1 MRRCVAAAAAAASTA
16 VSAACAGS
24 LQLRRVWSAAWQA
37 DGSRVFAN
45 PADVPNEKYVQRWA
59 AVPAAPEDH
68 DAEVGCEEAEGGAAR
83 RCRAFYRLYESTDGS
98 VAAEEVPLRDGEV
111 LPFEVAEAT
120 EWEWTGDEGGGEVA
134 VWKPSGSRWLRVV
147 SGGAGGGG
155 GDGWRHAATGQ
166 VSAVPLP
173 EEERME
179 AVVPWQE
186 LSFCDVVTSLS
197 VKVKELPAADA
208 TEEEAA
214 AAKYSTVTADAV
226 RIRVDTGPV
235 VAASEMLRSALCDDS
250 YDVPLLTSSVT
261 HAMPASPH
269 KDVALRK
276 LAQAKAALAADSSSD
291 EALATAAACV
301 THALRT
307 MAVPSLQR
315 RRTGVEAVKR
325 PVLFRTHLLSLM
337 FNPLKG
343 LPPLLTPEG
352 SLACLT
358 RTAAHSAA
366 YEASKSVASDHDF
379 GSLSEAVVDVALTL
393 RRQRET
399 SRSCAVDELKMAER
413 ANLLQLSSTAMNA
426 FLFWSSV
433 RPGGVPIT
441 NFVAGILNGVFGSY
455 EQFVSEMH
463 VHARAVAA
471 KGGWVWLAV
480 ETARTRRRTGDIV
493 RFKGNEAG
501 TLGGVPP
508 TTKDVVPLGG
518 TSVVLSS
525 ATEYVR
531 GRLVGFDVRAM
542 ATDGQ
547 TCPLSEGFYPLAGLE
562 VWPGMET
569 DGRTVEEY
577 VDAWLGCVD
586 WRVVEFQ
593 IRTCYKERLAAADAE
608 KGILTEPEYSCL
620 RPLGSDRLHAV
631 WMDVLGE
638 PLVSAPQQS
647 LTAAYTTIRSQLSSL
662 LRDRPAYRPSDDS
675 YFHDSLRPALED
687 ARTGAS
693 LLQKHPEFA
702 MQGKRHLIAKKSLRS
717 AARDDGEE
725 AVMTLREKAAEV
737 AAATEDEYGPSVV
750 MEDDDHAELPTAAGA
765 GRSLAETASDSDL
778 FAAAPD
784 LVDGSG
790 AGGEDGE
797 GGGDADDDD
806 GLSFFDSAVPL
817 YSDGT
822 STVAAVGGGGGAA
835 ERGAAAAADTDA
847 AFGLPGFSA
856 LASDAG
862 PSSTSPP
869 PPPPPPQRGPSQR
882 LPLSPP
888 PPGGEVVRRPA
899 QQVPLPPSEQ
909 ARVPVSAPLPPPRQ
923 QQQPR
928 QQHAPPAPLPP
939 PPTFGS
945 AALKMAPAVGSGGT
959 GAAIPD
965 GVFDDLSFAD
975 DAEVPPQPHPQHA
988 HTHTRPQLLRDEDS
1002 IESQYASDRRH
1013 MLGAPPPPTRKATGP
1028 PAAPPAAAAS
1038 FLDTPLHPRRRTQQS
1053 SVSRDGVGA
1062 FNQPPQPRSP
1072 QPPARSSAEGLR
1084 TPPPPRPTRG
1094 GWGATPLPSRP
1105 AAPAPPARQQSP
1117 PQPPPPK
1124 RYDSVCR
1131 LVSGEWAFFATC
1143 FEAVELCFFF
1153 VVLRVVVEH
1162 THTHTHA
1169 ESIRE
1174 TASLK
1179 QQQPRPISFLASSA
1193 FER

>member
-1 MRRCVAAAAAAASTA
+1 MRRCVASTAAS
-16 VSAACAGS
+16 AAGAGS
-24 LQLRRVWSAAWQA
+24 LQLRRVWSATWRA

-45 PADVPNEKYVQRWA
+45 PAAAPNEKYVQRWA
-59 AVPAAPEDH
+59 PVPAEAAATEDE
-68 DAEVGCEEAEGGAAR
+68 AAAAAAAVEEGAAR
-83 RCRAFYRLYESTDGS
+83 RCRAFFRLYESTDGS
-98 VAAEEVPLRDGEV
+98 VAAEEVPLRDGEE

-120 EWEWTGDEGGGEVA
+120 EWEWTGGDEGGSEVA
-134 VWKPSGSRWLRVV
+134 VWKPSGSQWLRVAG
-147 SGGAGGGG
+147 SGGGSVGT
-155 GDGWRHAATGQ
+155 GWRHAATGQ
-166 VSAVPLP
+166 ISDVPLP
-173 EEERME
+173 EEEQME
-179 AVVPWQE
+179 AVVPWRD

-197 VKVKELPAADA
+197 VKVKEQPAAGA

-214 AAKYSTVTADAV
+214 EAKHTTVTADAV

-250 YDVPLLTSSVT
+250 YDVPLLASSVT

-269 KDVALRK
+269 RDIALRK

-337 FNPLKG
+337 FNPLRG

-352 SLACLT
+352 ALACLT

-379 GSLSEAVVDVALTL
+379 ASLSEAVVDVALTL

-413 ANLLQLSSTAMNA
+413 ANLLQLSSAAMNA

-441 NFVAGILNGVFGSY
+441 KFVEGILNGVFGSY
-455 EQFVSEMH
+455 EQFVAEMH

-480 ETARTRRRTGDIV
+480 ETARMRRRTGDIV

-501 TLGGVPP
+501 TLGGAAP
-508 TTKDVVPLGG
+508 TTKDIVPLGG
-518 TSVVLSS
+518 TSVVLAS

-531 GRLVGFDVRAM
+531 GRLMGFDVRAI

-547 TCPLSEGFYPLAGLE
+547 TCPLSEGFYPLAGVE
-562 VWPGMET
+562 VWPGMDT
-569 DGRTVEEY
+569 DGRSVEEY

-638 PLVSAPQQS
+638 PLVSAPHQS

-662 LRDRPAYRPSDDS
+662 LRDRPAYRPSDDR
-675 YFHDSLRPALED
+675 YFTDTLRPALED

-693 LLQKHPEFA
+693 LLQLHPEFA
-702 MQGKRHLIAKKSLRS
+702 MQGKRHLIAKKP
-717 AARDDGEE
+717 RDGGGE
-725 AVMTLREKAAEV
+725 AVMTLREKAAEA
-737 AAATEDEYGPSVV
+737 AAATAAAAEEDDYGPSLVL
-750 MEDDDHAELPTAAGA
+750 EDDDPVAAPATAAGE
-765 GRSLAETASDSDL
+765 GRSLAEAASDGDL
-778 FAAAPD
+778 FAASPD
-784 LVDGSG
+784 LVDGVGDS
-790 AGGEDGE
+790 
-797 GGGDADDDD
+797 GGDAGDD

-817 YSDGT
+817 YSDGS
-822 STVAAVGGGGGAA
+822 STVAAVGSGGA
-835 ERGAAAAADTDA
+835 EAAADTDTDTDT

-856 LASDAG
+856 LATEDAA
-862 PSSTSPP
+862 PSSSSPP
-869 PPPPPPQRGPSQR
+869 PPPPPPRGPPQPP
-882 LPLSPP
+882 PLSPP
-888 PPGGEVVRRPA
+888 HGGVVRRPA
-899 QQVPLPPSEQ
+899 QQVPLPPREQ
-909 ARVPVSAPLPPPRQ
+909 TGLPVSAPLPPP

-928 QQHAPPAPLPP
+928 QQHASPAPLPP

-945 AALKMAPAVGSGGT
+945 AASKTAPAGGSGGADT
-959 GAAIPD
+959 AIPD
-965 GVFDDLSFAD
+965 TVFDDLSFAD
-975 DAEVPPQPHPQHA
+975 DAE
-988 HTHTRPQLLRDEDS
+988 LLRDEDS

-1013 MLGAPPPPTRKATGP
+1013 MLGAPPPPTRKAAP
-1028 PAAPPAAAAS
+1028 PAAPPAAPRAPSAATAS
-1038 FLDTPLHPRRRTQQS
+1038 FLDTPLHPGRRRAQQS
-1053 SVSRDGVGA
+1053 PASRDGGGA
-1062 FNQPPQPRSP
+1062 FNQPPQPRGPPQPRP
-1072 QPPARSSAEGLR
+1072 QPPQSPAARSPAESHR
-1084 TPPPPRPTRG
+1084 TPQPPRATRG
-1094 GWGATPLPSRP
+1094 VWGATPPPSRP
-1105 AAPAPPARQQSP
+1105 AAPAPPARPQSP

-1124 RYDSVCR
+1124 RYDSSQFPKR
-1131 LVSGEWAFFATC
+1131 L
-1143 FEAVELCFFF
+1143 
-1153 VVLRVVVEH
+1153 R
-1162 THTHTHA
+1162 
-1169 ESIRE
+1169 
-1174 TASLK
+1174 
-1179 QQQPRPISFLASSA
+1179 
-1193 FER
+1193 